1 MVPRIPLN
9 HSGNRNKSDKLN
21 INPRLCLLILLLCSV
36 VCQAAAQNRTNQ
48 ENRTKYIYR
57 RPHPLT
63 YQYLSK
69 SSKLTDFNFLAR
81 YTNGNGR
88 SRNGLKMAHINLGGG
103 FLINRT
109 NEIEQIIGDYKPHV
123 FGISETRF
131 EYNHCLEDVKI
142 DNYDLYLCKTL
153 RNPQLKTSRCAV
165 YVHKERMLWLK
176 NAMIS

>member
-1 MVPRIPLN
+1 MGNSLQDYRIQIGLFGGSSYSFKSRKVN

-21 INPRLCLLILLLCSV
+21 INPLLCLLILLLCSV

-109 NEIEQIIGDYKPHV
+109 NEIEQIIGDYKPH
-123 FGISETRF
+123 IL
-131 EYNHCLEDVKI
+131 EYRRL
-142 DNYDLYLCKTL
+142 DLSIIIVWK
-153 RNPQLKTSRCAV
+153 
-165 YVHKERMLWLK
+165 M
-176 NAMIS
+176 